1 MLNKN
6 EKYFRKKSNT
16 SLLYFMLLR
25 MACSVDSEARV
36 TVYAVQYF
44 LALYFGI

>member
-1 MLNKN
+1 MKN
-6 EKYFRKKSNT
+6 TLGRNPTPHYY
-16 SLLYFMLLR
+16 YFMLLR